1 MDFFEGL
8 LFSLIFKLN
17 SGGKLV
23 RDTKVGK
30 YNFVLVWIPWK
41 AHPQSNSQGQVVYLG
56 NDTRKYKC
64 GGWVNEMGREGR
76 ELLVVSR

>member
-23 RDTKVGK
+23 RDIKVGK
-30 YNFVLVWIPWK
+30 DYFVLVWIPWK
-41 AHPQSNSQGQVVYLG
+41 TQP
-56 NDTRKYKC
+56 
-64 GGWVNEMGREGR
+64 
-76 ELLVVSR
+76 